1 MSDNYLKSLSSNQ
14 FVLLY
19 LNKYFPND
27 ISKRIIFFK
36 NKKEKSDN
44 IIYHINRWEEIA
56 GSYFMVKDTNIG
68 NFSYVVDSG
77 QKYVIKKDHINI
89 FYNITGIS
97 YQIIDLLHK
106 LIKFKHEIDNE
117 NMDNE
122 YGYYT
127 YWLRHDD
134 KLYSLL
140 AKKIMNKMKS

>member
-1 MSDNYLKSLSSNQ
+1 MSDKYFKSLSSNQ
-14 FVLLY
+14 LVLLY

-27 ISKRIIFFK
+27 ISKMIIFFK

-44 IIYHINRWEEIA
+44 LIYHINRWEEIA

-68 NFSYVVDSG
+68 KCSYVVDNCR
-77 QKYVIKKDHINI
+77 KYVIKKDHINI
-89 FYNITGIS
+89 FYNVTGIS

-106 LIKFKHEIDNE
+106 LIKFKYEIDND
-117 NMDNE
+117 MWDHE